1 MSYVRAKYIGKGIY
15 PEITTETGNQ
25 AERAFEVGKVI
36 TPDPAG
42 SDSVGKV
49 INPDPAGSDSVS
61 NVKTVSKKTAQERTN
76 SYASDI
82 LSLSKDEL
90 RKAMVM
96 SVVLGPARFKTKKI
110 R

>member
-25 AERAFEVGKVI
+25 AERAFEVGKM
-36 TPDPAG
+36 
-42 SDSVGKV
+42 
-49 INPDPAGSDSVS
+49 INTDPAGSDSVS
-61 NVKTVSKKTAQERTN
+61 NVKTVTKKTAQERTN

>member
-1 MSYVRAKYIGKGIY
+1 MSYARAKYTGKGIY
-15 PEITTETGNQ
+15 PEIKKDTGNQ
-25 AERAFEVGKVI
+25 AERAFEVGKM
-36 TPDPAG
+36 
-42 SDSVGKV
+42 
-49 INPDPAGSDSVS
+49 INTDPAGSDSVS
-61 NVKTVSKKTAQERTN
+61 NVKTVTKKTAQERTN

>member
-1 MSYVRAKYIGKGIY
+1 MSYARAKYTGKGIY
-15 PEITTETGNQ
+15 PEIMKDTGNQ
-25 AERAFEVGKVI
+25 AERAFGV
-36 TPDPAG
+36 D
-42 SDSVGKV
+42 KV

-61 NVKTVSKKTAQERTN
+61 NVKTVTKKTAQERTN

>member
-15 PEITTETGNQ
+15 PEIMKDTENQ
-25 AERAFEVGKVI
+25 AERAFE
-36 TPDPAG
+36 
-42 SDSVGKV
+42 VGKV

-61 NVKTVSKKTAQERTN
+61 NVKTVTKETAQERTN